1 MLWAV
6 GARCFRLRA
15 QTVAGQSMGSGDV
28 TTMSLNK
35 NTRATRSLTPHYSIN
50 MRSFGTKSSGN
61 RMPAGELTEEQRV
74 YCLAQVDAGG
84 K

>member
-28 TTMSLNK
+28 TTMSLNISIHC
-35 NTRATRSLTPHYSIN
+35 ASISLVLVLSIIV
-50 MRSFGTKSSGN
+50 KS
-61 RMPAGELTEEQRV
+61 
-74 YCLAQVDAGG
+74 
-84 K
+84 